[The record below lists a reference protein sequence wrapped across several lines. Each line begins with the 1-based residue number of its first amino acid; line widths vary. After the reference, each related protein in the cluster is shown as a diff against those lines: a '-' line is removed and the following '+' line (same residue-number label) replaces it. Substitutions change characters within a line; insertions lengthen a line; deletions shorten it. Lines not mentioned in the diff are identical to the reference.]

1 MESCAW
7 TNQILFQLNLFLFF
21 CFFFISED
29 DLNVTFYQSKP
40 NLHNKFYKLAE
51 QKFSHRKARNYV
63 ELLIVMQCQLK
74 CELILYL
81 KAVIVNERN

>member
-1 MESCAW
+1 
-7 TNQILFQLNLFLFF
+7 
-21 CFFFISED
+21 
-29 DLNVTFYQSKP
+29 VTFYQSKP

-51 QKFSHRKARNYV
+51 QKFSHRKARSYV

-81 KAVIVNERN
+81 KAVIVNERKRKKKKTTTLYSIQDGNITKNDEKKI